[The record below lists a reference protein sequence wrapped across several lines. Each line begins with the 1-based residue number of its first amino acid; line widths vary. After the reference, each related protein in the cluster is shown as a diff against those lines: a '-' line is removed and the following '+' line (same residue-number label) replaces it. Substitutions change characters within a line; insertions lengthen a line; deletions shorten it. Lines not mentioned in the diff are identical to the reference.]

1 MPFAFDEKADEEE
14 KTVHSVSGIIAMVNE
29 ELEEGFGSVRVKGE
43 VGRVTVHQSGHVYF
57 SLKDED
63 DDAVLSAV
71 MFKPYY
77 MRRSFDLT
85 AGRRVLLSGSL
96 NIYRQRGAFQIV
108 VRHFSDAGEGLL
120 ALQFEALKKK
130 LVAEGLTDAQR
141 KRPIPFLPRTIGIV
155 TSLEAAALQD
165 ILKILRA
172 RQAARIIISPSSVQ
186 GEDAP
191 AGLIKALERLSR
203 VSDLEVAIIGR
214 GGGSAEDLAAF
225 NDERLARSI
234 AAFGVPVISAVG
246 HDVDTSISDLVADA
260 CAPTPTA
267 AAQMVI
273 PAKQELEENLHRLE
287 VRLSRSIEG
296 AVARSRNEVY
306 AMRQRMAS
314 PERMIMN
321 RRQHVDELA
330 AGLATSLREKLTS
343 AQKAMLNL
351 KVSLRH
357 LHPRS
362 RLERRREQLVAGTRR
377 LEQVMERRMQACS
390 RKYSVACSRL
400 DALSPLS
407 VLSRGYAIA
416 TRSRDKAVI
425 KSPREVEDGEG
436 IDLRLAGGVLPCEA
450 KKR

>member
-1 MPFAFDEKADEEE
+1 MTFAFDEKADGEE
-14 KTVHSVSGIIAMVNE
+14 KTVHSVSGIIALVNE
-29 ELEEGFGSVRVKGE
+29 ELEEGFGSVWVKGE

-57 SLKDED
+57 NLKDED

-71 MFKPYY
+71 MFKPHY
-77 MRRSFDLT
+77 MRRSFDLA

-96 NIYRQRGAFQIV
+96 NIYRQRGAFQMM

-120 ALQFEALKKK
+120 ALQFEALKKR
-130 LVAEGLTDAQR
+130 LVAEGLTDPER
-141 KRPIPFLPRTIGIV
+141 KRPIPSLPRTIGIV

-165 ILKILRA
+165 MLKILRA
-172 RQAARIIISPSSVQ
+172 RLPARIIISPSSVQ
-186 GEDAP
+186 GEEAP
-191 AGLIKALERLSR
+191 AELIRALERISP
-203 VSDLEVAIIGR
+203 VSGLEVVIIGR

-260 CAPTPTA
+260 SAPTPTA

-273 PAKQELEENLHRLE
+273 AAKQELEENLHRLE
-287 VRLSRSIEG
+287 GRLSRGIEG
-296 AVARSRNEVY
+296 AVARGRNEVY
-306 AMRQRMAS
+306 ALRQRMVG

-321 RRQHVDELA
+321 RRQHLDELA
-330 AGLATSLREKLTS
+330 AGLTATVRAELTT

-351 KVSLRH
+351 RVSLRH

-362 RLERRREQLVAGTRR
+362 RLERRREQLNAGTRQ
-377 LEQVMERRMQACS
+377 LEQAMKRRMQACS
-390 RKYSVACSRL
+390 QNYSVACSRL

-407 VLSRGYAIA
+407 VLMRGYAIA
-416 TRSRDKAVI
+416 TRARDKAVI
-425 KSPREVEDGEG
+425 KSPGDVEDGER
-436 IDLRLAGGVLPCEA
+436 IDLRLGGGMLPCEA
-450 KKR
+450 KKT